1 MSPARLPLAWET
13 MHASVRAAG
22 RALLDLALP
31 LACVACDALMSVTER
46 GIVCG
51 VCWSRLDLL
60 AHPQCLR
67 CGTPSDG
74 HSCRGCRFL
83 PAYVRAS
90 RSVCWMT
97 PGPAPSIV
105 HALKYEGWTAT
116 AAGMADRMTR
126 LPWPRDVVD
135 ERTAVVPVPLSSS
148 RIRERGYNQS
158 LLLAGPVAD
167 RWNIPVWD
175 DVIERTRR
183 TATQTQLTPGERRAN
198 VAGAFRAGEAAR
210 SRLRGAHVIVVDDVV
225 TTAATLNACAEA
237 LVAGGAR
244 IVSYLTFGRA
254 RGP

>member
-74 HSCRGCRFL
+74 HSCRGCRLL

-126 LPWPRDVVD
+126 QP
-135 ERTAVVPVPLSSS
+135 
-148 RIRERGYNQS
+148 
-158 LLLAGPVAD
+158 
-167 RWNIPVWD
+167 
-175 DVIERTRR
+175 
-183 TATQTQLTPGERRAN
+183 
-198 VAGAFRAGEAAR
+198 
-210 SRLRGAHVIVVDDVV
+210 
-225 TTAATLNACAEA
+225 
-237 LVAGGAR
+237 
-244 IVSYLTFGRA
+244 
-254 RGP
+254 